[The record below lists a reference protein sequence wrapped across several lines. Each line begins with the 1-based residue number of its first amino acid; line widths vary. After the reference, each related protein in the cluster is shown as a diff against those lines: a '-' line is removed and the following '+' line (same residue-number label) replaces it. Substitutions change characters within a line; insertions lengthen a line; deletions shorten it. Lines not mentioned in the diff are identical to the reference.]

1 MMLCRAL
8 AAQPSPGT
16 KSEKERLNMKNDANM
31 ERLVADVRTL
41 SRDAGA
47 VLRATSGVAG
57 EKMSQ
62 LRERL
67 SVALES
73 AKATCH
79 KLEQKVVAGAKATE
93 DVRTAA
99 VDMAIAAAE
108 KILRDKVA
116 GAGGAALIDESIRSI
131 KTRLN

>member
-1 MMLCRAL
+1 
-8 AAQPSPGT
+8 
-16 KSEKERLNMKNDANM
+16 MKNDANM

-47 VLRATSGVAG
+47 VLRATSGAAG

-79 KLEQKVVAGAKATE
+79 KVEQKVIAGAKAT
-93 DVRTAA
+93 
-99 VDMAIAAAE
+99 
-108 KILRDKVA
+108 DKTIRAHPYQSIVVA
-116 GAGGAALIDESIRSI
+116 LGVGVLIGVLIR
-131 KTRLN
+131 RR